1 VREIIKK
8 RCFLI
13 SILFFTLCAW
23 AVAVSA
29 EVTFDRY
36 HMPEELNAMLQDFA
50 RANPSTAKI
59 HELAHSAGGKNILMI
74 EVGPEAAKAL
84 KTVPA
89 VLVVA
94 NMEGTV
100 PLASE
105 AAIYLVK
112 LILEKPDVHKDLT
125 WYVLP
130 CGNPDA
136 ASLYFAKPLRL
147 DPRNATPVNDD
158 MDDQT
163 DEDGV
168 DDLDGNGII
177 TAMRVQDPEG
187 EWMPIPSEP
196 RLMKK
201 ADWSKGEKG
210 VYKLYTEGLDNDA
223 DGAFNE
229 DGPGGIDIG
238 ITFPHLFKFFSP
250 TSGRWSGADPSTFA
264 LIQFV
269 SDHREIGMTFVFG
282 SANFCL
288 NPPRAD
294 RRSEADLT
302 RLKIPER
309 FAGFLGADPDK
320 TYTMEEVIEM
330 VKPIVPAGMEVDESM
345 IASFL
350 GLGAVTNPLQ
360 DDLKFY
366 KELSDQYKEFLKKNN
381 IDTERLDPAPD
392 KDGSFELWSY
402 YQLGLPSFALD
413 FWTPP
418 KVKEEKKEGE
428 ELTPD
433 KLEKMTDEE
442 FVALGEEKIGAFL
455 KSSGAPANFKPAMV
469 IEAVKNGKMT
479 TKKMAEMLR
488 QMPQPKSE
496 EGADPAEKALLAFSD
511 KELGGKGFVDWKPF
525 KHPTLGEV
533 EIGGA
538 VPYADNTPPAGKIE
552 TLLQGQVPWVF
563 ELSQK
568 MARIR
573 IGRTEVKP
581 RGAGI
586 YQVKAWIENTGY
598 LPYPTAMG
606 KRNKRNLPVI
616 VSLEGDGFKVV
627 EGKKRSLIESVAG
640 NGTESVTWILCAE
653 KPIKLTI
660 RATTEMA
667 RGDETAVSL
676 GTTGGSR

>member
-1 VREIIKK
+1 MP
-8 RCFLI
+8 
-13 SILFFTLCAW
+13 
-23 AVAVSA
+23 A
-29 EVTFDRY
+29 ELTFDRY
-36 HMPEELNAMLQDFA
+36 HTPDQLNAALQGFA
-50 RANPSTAKI
+50 RSNPASAKL
-59 HELAHSAGGKNILMI
+59 HDLARSAGGKNILLI
-74 EVGPEAAKAL
+74 ELGPEADKTL

-89 VLVVA
+89 ALVVA

-105 AAIYLVK
+105 AALYLVK
-112 LILEKPDVHKDLT
+112 LLSEKSDLYKDLT

-136 ASLYFAKPLRL
+136 AALYFAKPLRS
-147 DPRNATPVNDD
+147 DSRNATPVNDD

-177 TAMRVQDPEG
+177 TAMRVKDPEG
-187 EWMPIPSEP
+187 EWMPIPAEP
-196 RLMKK
+196 RLMKR

-210 VYKLYTEGLDNDA
+210 IYKLYTEGLDNDA
-223 DGAFNE
+223 DGSYNE
-229 DGPGGIDIG
+229 DGPGGVNIG

-250 TSGRWSGADPSTFA
+250 PSGRWSGAEPNTFA
-264 LIQFV
+264 LIEFV
-269 SDHREIGMTFVFG
+269 SAHREIGMTFVFG

-288 NPPRAD
+288 NPPRSD
-294 RRSEADLT
+294 RRNEADLT

-381 IDTERLDPAPD
+381 IDIERLDPAPD
-392 KDGSFELWSY
+392 KDGSFELWAY
-402 YQLGLPSFALD
+402 YQLGLPSFAMD

-418 KVKEEKKEGE
+418 KVKEEKKEGEEE

-455 KSSGAPANFKPAMV
+455 KSAGAPANFKPAMV
-469 IEAVKNGKMT
+469 IEAVKSGKMS

-488 QMPQPKSE
+488 KMPQPKSD

-525 KHPTLGEV
+525 DHPTLGEV

-538 VPYADNTPPAGKIE
+538 VPYADNTPPARMIE

-563 ELSQK
+563 ELTQK

-573 IGRTEVKP
+573 IGRTEVKS
-581 RGAGI
+581 RGSGV
-586 YQVKAWIENTGY
+586 YQVKAWIENSGY

-616 VSLEGDGFKVV
+616 VTLQGDGFKVV
-627 EGKKRSLIESVAG
+627 EGKKRSTIESIAG
-640 NGTESVTWILCAE
+640 NGAESVTWILYAE
-653 KPIKLTI
+653 KPLTLTV
-660 RATTEMA
+660 RAETEMA
-667 RGDETAVSL
+667 RSDEASVEL
-676 GTTGGSR
+676 GGSR